1 MTAPG
6 QCRLAPMIP
15 CIQDS
20 NQLYDFVVRIMFR
33 LHASLPDDLL
43 TGHRERFR
51 TLFIQLKNF
60 YNQAKELQYF
70 VNLITVPSL
79 PNTQPNFL
87 VQSDLGNYTTPVVVI
102 PQEQDNVS
110 VMSESLVDTSAPP
123 TPVLP
128 PRTRSNP
135 TPPPLPPAI
144 DHDKL
149 LMERD
154 DLIKHLQTEIQ
165 RQS

>member
-1 MTAPG
+1 
-6 QCRLAPMIP
+6 
-15 CIQDS
+15 
-20 NQLYDFVVRIMFR
+20 
-33 LHASLPDDLL
+33 
-43 TGHRERFR
+43 
-51 TLFIQLKNF
+51 LFIQLKNF
-60 YNQAKELQYF
+60 YNQSRDLQYF
-70 VNLITVPSL
+70 VNLITVPTL
-79 PNTQPNFL
+79 PNTPPNFL
-87 VQSDLGNYTTPVVVI
+87 VQSDLGNYTAPVVVI
-102 PQEQDNVS
+102 PDQEPDQVS
-110 VMSESLVDTSAPP
+110 VMSESLIDTSAPP

-149 LMERD
+149 LQERD